1 MDFTVGF
8 VRASISTQSPT
19 FIPNTNPLNRLTLI
33 SLIVFLLQGT
43 FACGQDTFNQ
53 RFFYGGGA
61 FQPAS
66 LFVTGETI
74 HAYSLLWVDGRH
86 ICSSIHDYNGN
97 LIDTTF
103 INGDWGY
110 SGVYPENDGYTESDF
125 HIQAGVQTDSD
136 DITGG
141 FYQIY
146 TPDGQPFRFHDFINP
161 WWSGDPEDFQS
172 SGVLPRDWYLE
183 NDGTVLLSYVG
194 DSDSSGETG
203 TDTGVICFDSNDQ
216 YLWHLEWISPIV
228 EQIFA
233 VTKLN
238 GFYYLGL
245 ERWND
250 GWVVNNEII
259 IYKVNSTGEIIEE
272 WSEPWEINVG
282 NLKEMIHDQGD
293 LVVVGSS
300 QFTDEVPNAFISK
313 LDSDM
318 NVIWETTIPD
328 EMQYYNRQFEDIT
341 ITTDGNYV
349 VSGQFPYLLDETD
362 SIEGDYMDDGWV
374 AKFNSNS
381 GELMWQRFFRVV
393 NATEKI
399 HQIFDLKATTDGGIT
414 FVGESIDILDTPFTN
429 ENPAQ
434 QGWLVKTDEYGCLVP
449 GCQTL
454 DTNEFELPEGT
465 YFTYGPNPLPSGNS
479 LFLYNGVIPEGAQY
493 HLYSPDGRLINA
505 INAGYQNLSIEWQLP
520 QLSAGMYVLQLVGD
534 DKVLQTVKVVVQ

>member
-1 MDFTVGF
+1 M
-8 VRASISTQSPT
+8 
-19 FIPNTNPLNRLTLI
+19 
-33 SLIVFLLQGT
+33 
-43 FACGQDTFNQ
+43 
-53 RFFYGGGA
+53 
-61 FQPAS
+61 
-66 LFVTGETI
+66 TGETI

-110 SGVYPENDGYTESDF
+110 SGVHPDNDGYAESDF
-125 HIQAGVQTDSD
+125 HIQAGFQTDSD

-146 TPDGQPFRFHDFINP
+146 TSDGQPYRFHDFINP

-194 DSDSSGETG
+194 DSDFSGETG

-216 YLWHLEWISPIV
+216 YLWHLEWISPLF

-245 ERWND
+245 ERWNT
-250 GWVVNNEII
+250 GFVVDTDII
-259 IYKVNSTGEIIEE
+259 MYKVSSDGIIIEE
-272 WSEPWEINVG
+272 WNEPWDLNITDIH
-282 NLKEMIHDQGD
+282 EMVTDDED
-293 LVVVGSS
+293 LVIVGASINDENPSDALIMKVDASMNEIWTTFIENDS
-300 QFTDEVPNAFISK
+300 QDFR
-313 LDSDM
+313 
-318 NVIWETTIPD
+318 
-328 EMQYYNRQFEDIT
+328 RQFEDIT

-349 VSGQFPYLLDETD
+349 VSGQFPYLLEETD

-381 GELMWQRFFRVV
+381 GDLMWQRFYRVV
-393 NATEKI
+393 NATEKL
-399 HQIFDLKATTDGGIT
+399 HQIYDLKATTDGGIT
-414 FVGESIDILDTPFTN
+414 FVGEASDILDTPFTA

-449 GCQTL
+449 GCQRL

-479 LFLYNGVIPEGAQY
+479 LFLYNGNLPEGANY
-493 HLYSPDGRLINA
+493 HLYSPDGRLIKA